1 MILTS
6 FRLNTE
12 TCRHHISG
20 SPPTLDDIPLS
31 ALFGALVAL
40 LATSAFFSAA
50 ETGLMAVNRYRL
62 RHLANEGHR
71 GARLANSLLG
81 KTDKLLGVILL
92 GSTFS
97 ISATTTLATITAVRL
112 FGEGEW
118 VLTFSTLAIA
128 FSILV
133 FSEITPKVVAAAYP
147 ERVALTASYVL
158 IVLLKITQPVTWF
171 VNLFVRAILGLL
183 RLKPNFSETVH
194 AVTMEEL
201 RTIVTEAGGYIPK
214 KHQSILLNLF
224 DLENITVDDVMT
236 AHTQIE
242 AVDFDDTPENIL
254 QQIATCHHTRLLVRQ
269 GANEEVVGILHVRKV
284 MHQTRHGELTR
295 ETLREVMAEPYYVP
309 SGTPLYTQL
318 QQFQEKQQRLG
329 LVVDE
334 YGELKGL
341 VTLEDILEEI
351 VGDFTTQSPS
361 RTGTYHEQPDGS
373 WLVDGASQL
382 RDINRKLGLNLPLDG
397 PKTVNGLVLEHFEDI
412 PEPGTSFRIGSHTLE
427 VVQTHER
434 IVKSV
439 KIFP

>member
-1 MILTS
+1 MLARKLLAIASRVST
-6 FRLNTE
+6 
-12 TCRHHISG
+12 
-20 SPPTLDDIPLS
+20 TLDDIPLS
-31 ALFGALVAL
+31 ALFAALFAL
-40 LATSAFFSAA
+40 LASAAFFSAA

-71 GARLANSLLG
+71 GARLASALLA

-97 ISATTTLATITAVRL
+97 VSATTTLATIIAVRM
-112 FGEGEW
+112 FGQGEW
-118 VLTFSTLAIA
+118 VLTLSTLSIA

-133 FSEITPKVVAAAYP
+133 FSEIAPKVVAAAYP

-158 IVLLKITQPVTWF
+158 IFLLRIAQPLTWF
-171 VNLFVRAILGLL
+171 VNLFVRAFLALL
-183 RLKPNFSETVH
+183 RLKPSFSENVH

-224 DLENITVDDVMT
+224 ELEKITVDDVMT

-242 AVDFDDTPENIL
+242 AVDFDDLPETIL
-254 QQIATCHHTRLLVRQ
+254 QQIATSHHTRLVVRE
-269 GANEEVVGILHVRKV
+269 GVAEEVIGMLHIRKV
-284 MHQTRHGELTR
+284 LHQARHGELTR
-295 ETLREVMAEPYYVP
+295 DMLREVMTEPYYVP

-318 QQFQEKQQRLG
+318 QQFQEKQQRLA

-334 YGELKGL
+334 YGEVKGL
-341 VTLEDILEEI
+341 LSLEDILEEI
-351 VGDFTTQSPS
+351 VGDFTTQSPA
-361 RTGTYHEQPDGS
+361 RGTGYHEQEDGS
-373 WLVDGASQL
+373 WLVDGATPL
-382 RDINRKLGLNLPLDG
+382 RELNRKLGLTLPLDG
-397 PKTVNGLVLEHFEDI
+397 PKTLNGLVLEHFQDI

-434 IVKSV
+434 IVKIV
-439 KIFP
+439 RIYP

>member
-1 MILTS
+1 
-6 FRLNTE
+6 
-12 TCRHHISG
+12 
-20 SPPTLDDIPLS
+20 
-31 ALFGALVAL
+31 
-40 LATSAFFSAA
+40 
-50 ETGLMAVNRYRL
+50 MAVNRYRL
-62 RHLANEGHR
+62 RHLANEGNR
-71 GARLANSLLG
+71 GATLANSLLA

-92 GSTFS
+92 GNTFS
-97 ISATTTLATITAVRL
+97 ISATTTLATIIAVRL

-118 VLTFSTLAIA
+118 VLTMSTLSIA

-147 ERVALTASYVL
+147 ERVALASSYVL
-158 IVLLKITQPVTWF
+158 IVLLKITQPITWF

-194 AVTMEEL
+194 SVTMEEL
-201 RTIVTEAGGYIPK
+201 RTIVTEAGSYIPK

-224 DLENITVDDVMT
+224 ELEKITVDDVMT

-242 AVDFDDTPENIL
+242 SVDFDDPAETIL
-254 QQIATCHHTRLLVRQ
+254 QQIATSHHTRMLVRQ
-269 GANEEVVGILHVRKV
+269 GASEEVIGILHIRKV
-284 MHQTRHGELTR
+284 LHQARNGELTH
-295 ETLREVMAEPYYVP
+295 ELLQEVMELPYFVP

-318 QQFQEKQQRLG
+318 QQFQEKQERLA

-341 VTLEDILEEI
+341 LSLEDILEEI

-361 RTGTYHEQPDGS
+361 RGKGYSEQDDGS
-373 WLVDGASQL
+373 WLIDGATQL
-382 RDINRKLGLNLPLDG
+382 RELNRKLGLTLPLDG
-397 PKTVNGLVLEHFEDI
+397 PKTLNGLVLEHFEDI

-439 KIFP
+439 RIYP

>member
-1 MILTS
+1 M
-6 FRLNTE
+6 
-12 TCRHHISG
+12 
-20 SPPTLDDIPLS
+20 DDIPLS

-71 GARLANSLLG
+71 GARLANSLLA

-97 ISATTTLATITAVRL
+97 LSATTTLATIIAVRL

-147 ERVALTASYVL
+147 EQVALTSSYLL
-158 IVLLKITQPVTWF
+158 IFLLKLTQPITWF

-224 DLENITVDDVMT
+224 DLEKITVDDVMT

-242 AVDFDDTPENIL
+242 AVDFEDPAETIL
-254 QQIATCHHTRLLVRQ
+254 QQIATSHHTRMLVRQ
-269 GANEEVVGILHVRKV
+269 GTTEEVIGILHIRKV
-284 MHQTRHGELTR
+284 LHQARHGELTHDM
-295 ETLREVMAEPYYVP
+295 LREVMEEPYYVP
-309 SGTPLYTQL
+309 AETPLYTQL
-318 QQFQEKQQRLG
+318 QQFQEKQERMA

-361 RTGTYHEQPDGS
+361 RAAGYYEQADGS
-373 WLVDGASQL
+373 WLVDGVSQL
-382 RDINRKLGLNLPLDG
+382 RELNRKLGLSLPLDG
-397 PKTVNGLVLEHFEDI
+397 PKTLNGLVLEHFEDI
-412 PEPGTSFRIGSHTLE
+412 PEAGTSFRIGHHTLE

-439 KIFP
+439 RIYP